1 MVETKKGRL
10 NMEIDVDLPLDIIE
24 SNQRRSAVEEGLIRS
39 ISKGLY
45 EEGVSFKLKRW
56 ISKLSNRVDIPVF
69 GISFLSDHI
78 KILRDQPK
86 RMLPAGWTDRQFA
99 NIPDGHIKSDL

>member
-24 SNQRRSAVEEGLIRS
+24 SDRRRSSVEEGLIRS

-45 EEGVSFKLKRW
+45 EEGVSFKINK
-56 ISKLSNRVDIPVF
+56 VDF
-69 GISFLSDHI
+69 
-78 KILRDQPK
+78 KIV
-86 RMLPAGWTDRQFA
+86 
-99 NIPDGHIKSDL
+99 

>member
-39 ISKGLY
+39 ISKGLN
-45 EEGVSFKLKRW
+45 EEGVSFKINK
-56 ISKLSNRVDIPVF
+56 VDF
-69 GISFLSDHI
+69 
-78 KILRDQPK
+78 KIV
-86 RMLPAGWTDRQFA
+86 
-99 NIPDGHIKSDL
+99 